1 MGKKIVTVSI
11 IGVGA
16 RGGEA
21 YGRYIHKCSDKFRI
35 VSLCDTN
42 EERLEK
48 YGEVFAVPQEA
59 RFTDDDAFFAEKRS
73 DVLLVCTLDKM
84 HVAMAKRGLA
94 LGYDIL
100 LEKPISDDPQELRE
114 LVQCAKKS
122 GRTVMVCHVLR
133 YTAAINKVKE
143 ILDSGAIGK
152 IVSVDHTENVVFWHE
167 AHSYVRGNWR
177 RSEDTTP
184 MIMAKCCHDLD
195 LLQYF
200 IGSKCRS
207 VSSMGSLFYFRK
219 ENKPQGA
226 ADRCTECR
234 YIRTCPYSA
243 ERVYIDMWKHDFGAP
258 ENAWP
263 MNVITDELP
272 LTEQNLRKAIET
284 GPYGRCV
291 FACDN
296 DVVDNQTTIMQFENG
311 VTATLKMEAF
321 VKNGGRDIRFF
332 GSDGELFLHEGD
344 NEIVLKKYYGEDT
357 TWKITDLTD
366 DLEGH
371 GGGDHRMLDKLYEIL
386 AEGNRRVDTS
396 IENSVESHYIAIAA
410 EASRLAGGALVE
422 VAPYRKD

>member
-21 YGRYIHKCSDKFRI
+21 YGRYIRKQQEKFRI
-35 VSLCDTN
+35 VSLCDPS

-48 YGEVFAVPQEA
+48 YGELFDVPKEE
-59 RFTDDDAFFAEKRS
+59 RFTDDDTFFAKKRS
-73 DVLLVCTLDKM
+73 DVLLVCTLDRM
-84 HVAMAKRGLA
+84 HVSMAKRGLA

-100 LEKPISDDPQELRE
+100 LEKPISDDPKELRE

-122 GRTVMVCHVLR
+122 GRLVMVCHVLR

-143 ILDSGAIGK
+143 VLDSGAIGK
-152 IVSVDHTENVVFWHE
+152 IVSIDHTENVVFWHE

-200 IGSKCRS
+200 IGAKCRS

-226 ADRCTECR
+226 ADRCTECK
-234 YIRTCPYSA
+234 YVHTCPYSA
-243 ERVYIDMWKHDFGAP
+243 VRVYVDMWKQNGSP

-263 MNVITDELP
+263 MNVITDKSP
-272 LTEQNLRKAIET
+272 LTEQNLLEAVKT

-332 GSDGELFLHEGD
+332 GSDGELFLREGD
-344 NEIVLKKYYGEDT
+344 NEIVLKKYFGEDT
-357 TWKITDLTD
+357 VWKITDLTD

-371 GGGDHRMLDKLYEIL
+371 GGGDHRMIDKLYEIL
-386 AEGNRRVDTS
+386 AEGNKDVDTS
-396 IENSVESHYIAIAA
+396 IENSVESHYMAIAA